1 VIEEIHKMSAA
12 KLIKVGI
19 IGAGGIGETH
29 LEALFRIGGVEVT
42 AICRR
47 DRDWA
52 TAYAEKHAI
61 PKIYTDYRELIND
74 NDVEVVH
81 VASPNN
87 LHYEHVMY
95 ALDAGKHVVCDKPL
109 GINVAQTFQMLSRAK
124 EKKLAHAL
132 CYNHRFLPLIFQMRE
147 MVKRGEL
154 GKLTLIRGYALGDFM
169 LGIADIDS
177 NHWRTRPETVGL
189 SKTMSV
195 MGGHL
200 LDLLQFTS
208 GLRAKEIFADFGYI
222 DPSKEGIT
230 FDGQNYV
237 KEKGGQLEDHAN
249 LLLRF
254 GDGIKGAVTLSEAAP
269 GHKVEVFLELIG
281 TKACVAWNLQKIN
294 EIWIGIKEKPSGVLY
309 KGFDL
314 LYPEAQ
320 RVAAPPAWG
329 QDGFSESFRQL
340 FAAIYDHIREKKYL
354 QDVESDFANFEAGH
368 YMELILQAMMNSVRE
383 ERWQEIEDKGV

>member
-1 VIEEIHKMSAA
+1 MRQ
-12 KLIKVGI
+12 IKVGI

-29 LEALFRIGGVEVT
+29 LEALRRIGGVEVT

-47 DRDWA
+47 DREWA
-52 TAYAEKHAI
+52 TAYAEKHGI
-61 PKIYTDYRELIND
+61 PKVYTDYRELVD
-74 NDVEVVH
+74 DGGVEVVH
-81 VASPNN
+81 IATPNH
-87 LHYEHVMY
+87 LHYEQVMY
-95 ALDAGKHVVCDKPL
+95 ALEAGKHVVCDKPL
-109 GINVAQTFQMLSRAK
+109 GVNTTQTAKMLALAK
-124 EKKLAHAL
+124 EKKLTHAV

-147 MVKRGEL
+147 MVRKGDL

-169 LGIADIDS
+169 MGIAGIDP
-177 NHWRTRPETVGL
+177 NHWRISPETVGL

-200 LDLLQFTS
+200 LDLLQFIS
-208 GLRAKEIFADFGYI
+208 SLKVKELFADFGYL
-222 DPSKEGIT
+222 DSTKPGIT
-230 FDGQNYV
+230 FDGKDFV
-237 KEKGGQLEDHAN
+237 REKGGQLEDHAN

-294 EIWIGIKEKPSGVLY
+294 EMWIGYREKPSGVLY

-320 RVAAPPAWG
+320 KVAAPPPWG
-329 QDGFSESFRQL
+329 QDGFSESFREL
-340 FAAIYDHIREKKYL
+340 FDSIYTFIREKKYL
-354 QDVESDFANFEAGH
+354 RNIEPDFANFETGH

-383 ERWQEIEDKGV
+383 ERWQKIKE

>member
-1 VIEEIHKMSAA
+1 MVT

-19 IGAGGIGETH
+19 IGSGGIGETH
-29 LEALFRIGGVEVT
+29 FEALCRIGGVEIN

-47 DRDWA
+47 NKAEA
-52 TAYAEKHAI
+52 TAYAEKHGV
-61 PKIYTDYRELIND
+61 PKVYTDYRELVDDKDI
-74 NDVEVVH
+74 EVVH
-81 VASPNN
+81 VATPNN

-109 GINVAQTFQMLSRAK
+109 GVNVGQTSKMYALARK
-124 EKKLAHAL
+124 KKLANAV
-132 CYNHRFLPLIFQMRE
+132 CYNHRFLPLIFHMRE
-147 MVKRGEL
+147 MVKKGDL

-169 LGIADIDS
+169 MGIADIDP
-177 NHWRTRPETVGL
+177 NHWRTKPETVGL

-200 LDLLQFTS
+200 LDLLQFIS
-208 GLRAKEIFADFGYI
+208 GLKVKEIFADFGYI
-222 DPSKEGIT
+222 DPSKEGIA

-254 GDGIKGAVTLSEAAP
+254 GDRIKGAVTLSEAAP

-320 RVAAPPAWG
+320 KVAAPPAWG

-340 FAAIYDHIREKKYL
+340 FAAVYDHIREKKYQ
-354 QDVESDFANFEAGH
+354 QDIEPDFANFEDGH
-368 YMELILQAMMNSVRE
+368 YMELILQAMMNSVKE
-383 ERWQEIEDKGV
+383 ERWQKIEFKGV

>member
-1 VIEEIHKMSAA
+1 MVTR
-12 KLIKVGI
+12 LIRVGI

-29 LEALFRIGGVEVT
+29 LEALYRIGGVEVA

-47 DRDWA
+47 DRAWA

-61 PKIYTDYRELIND
+61 PKVYTDYRELVDDKEI
-74 NDVEVVH
+74 EVVH
-81 VASPNN
+81 VATPNY
-87 LHYEHVMY
+87 LHYDQVMY
-95 ALDAGKHVVCDKPL
+95 ALAAGKHVVCEKPL
-109 GINVAQTFQMLSRAK
+109 GVNVAQTAQMLARAK

-132 CYNHRFLPLIFQMRE
+132 CYNHRFLPLIFHMRE
-147 MVKRGEL
+147 MVREGEL
-154 GKLTLIRGYALGDFM
+154 GKLTLVRGYALGDFM
-169 LGIADIDS
+169 LAISQRAPDL
-177 NHWRTRPETVGL
+177 WRTKPEAVGL

-200 LDLLQFTS
+200 LDLLQFIS
-208 GLRAKEIFADFGYI
+208 GLKVKEIFADFGYI

-294 EIWIGIKEKPSGVLY
+294 EIWIGRLQGANNLLY

-320 RVAAPPAWG
+320 KVAAPPEWG

-340 FAAIYDHIREKKYL
+340 FAAVYDHIRQKKYL
-354 QDVESDFANFEAGH
+354 QDIEPDFVTFETGH
-368 YMELILQAMMNSVRE
+368 YMELILRGMMNSVRK
-383 ERWQEIEDKGV
+383 ERWERIEDI